1 MCPQTPLVY
10 QFPIRMCSAG
20 IPWDNPVTNDMI
32 NALQNVTGLRSHP
45 IPSYAQTAVA
55 ATALCHQNEEKGGAQ
70 AD

>member
-1 MCPQTPLVY
+1 
-10 QFPIRMCSAG
+10 
-20 IPWDNPVTNDMI
+20 MI